1 MVGQMA
7 CRVREGGYCFH
18 HRVADSVSDRVKEV
32 DCYCSPGWS
41 KIVGEVPIVDGWAGL
56 SKIDGL
62 VDQSKTGGLVGQSK
76 IGG

>member
-7 CRVREGGYCFH
+7 CKVREGGYCFH

-41 KIVGEVPIVDGWAGL
+41 KIVGEVPIVDG
-56 SKIDGL
+56 
-62 VDQSKTGGLVGQSK
+62 
-76 IGG
+76 